1 MGNICNGQYEKEE
14 NTETVDTTNKNISV
28 CALNLGKKIKI

>member
-14 NTETVDTTNKNISV
+14 NTETVDTANKNISV
-28 CALNLGKKIKI
+28 CVLGLGNKIKI